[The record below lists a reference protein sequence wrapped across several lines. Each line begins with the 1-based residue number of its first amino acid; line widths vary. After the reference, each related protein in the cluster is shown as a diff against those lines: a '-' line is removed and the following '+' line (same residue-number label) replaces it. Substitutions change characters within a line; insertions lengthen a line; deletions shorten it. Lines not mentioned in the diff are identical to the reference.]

1 MGMRCTENHVHKLGF
16 ACKKMV
22 SDALFEKYVKD
33 QALLAKY
40 RRWLLDSYVEGQR
53 QIKWCPKAGC
63 TLAVTYPGGGTK
75 SVQCRCSHSFCFSCL
90 EDAHAPA
97 PCDLVQKWLQREKSD
112 DATQIWL
119 SARTKQCPKCEV
131 RIEKN
136 KACNHMSQN
145 SKQQQKSGAMIVQ
158 TGDHGEQRATRRDR
172 FAHVCQFLHPVPVLC
187 SLCAVVISLHQS
199 LSNEH
204 ICTL

>member
-1 MGMRCTENHVHKLGF
+1 MQFSNASFF
-16 ACKKMV
+16 AW
-22 SDALFEKYVKD
+22 SE
-33 QALLAKY
+33 ALLAKY

-75 SVQCRCSHSFCFSCL
+75 SVQCRCGHSFCFSCL

-112 DATQIWL
+112 DATEIWL

-136 KACNHMSQN
+136 KACNHMSQ
-145 SKQQQKSGAMIVQ
+145 
-158 TGDHGEQRATRRDR
+158 
-172 FAHVCQFLHPVPVLC
+172 
-187 SLCAVVISLHQS
+187 ISRNNTQ
-199 LSNEH
+199 NQER
-204 ICTL
+204 